1 MKLNFFSTSSRPPL
15 REYKTR
21 SQLEEISSSDT
32 SVSSL
37 WSQSQPSLP
46 PLQWLIDSMDF
57 LSVVHLN
64 WQYFHHPR
72 IRMARVNVLKLASVR
87 IVIKYLLFIQT
98 QVTCLP
104 CPSRCC
110 IYLIHTAFLFNVLHW
125 IASGFS
131 TSDGR
136 WWLVY
141 CTSYIVH
148 PLTSGLPSKLRGI
161 SESKGSINGYVC
173 N

>member
-1 MKLNFFSTSSRPPL
+1 MELNGHRWESIKRGANSKKYLLIRYFRLQFLITISTISASPTVVGWLDGLLVSDPSKLTIFPSFPDSKRTS
-15 REYKTR
+15 
-21 SQLEEISSSDT
+21 
-32 SVSSL
+32 
-37 WSQSQPSLP
+37 
-46 PLQWLIDSMDF
+46 
-57 LSVVHLN
+57 
-64 WQYFHHPR
+64 
-72 IRMARVNVLKLASVR
+72 NVLKLVSVR
-87 IVIKYLLFIQT
+87 IVIEYLLFIQT
-98 QVTCLP
+98 QVTCLH

-136 WWLVY
+136 WWLAY
-141 CTSYIVH
+141 CTNYIVH

-173 N
+173 Y

>member
-1 MKLNFFSTSSRPPL
+1 MELNFFSTSSRPPL
-15 REYKTR
+15 RKYKTR

-32 SVSSL
+32 SVSSF
-37 WSQSQPSLP
+37 WSQFQP
-46 PLQWLIDSMDF
+46 PLLPLPRLVDSMDF
-57 LSVVHLN
+57 LSVIHLN
-64 WQYFHHPR
+64 WQYFHRSR
-72 IRMARVNVLKLASVR
+72 IRSARVNVLKLATLR
-87 IVIKYLLFIQT
+87 IVIKHLLFIQT
-98 QVTCLP
+98 QVICLY

-125 IASGFS
+125 ISSGFS

-148 PLTSGLPSKLRGI
+148 PLISGLPSKLRGI

-173 N
+173 Y